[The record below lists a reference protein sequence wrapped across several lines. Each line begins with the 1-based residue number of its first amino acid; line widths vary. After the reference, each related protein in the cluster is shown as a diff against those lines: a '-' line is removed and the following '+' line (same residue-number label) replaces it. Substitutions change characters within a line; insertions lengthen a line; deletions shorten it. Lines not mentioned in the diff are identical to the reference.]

1 MDILKAFLLS
11 QNKIVTTLLILQ
23 VPVLVLLCA
32 FIFMISRQMLDL
44 EQNEM
49 ARLKSRGSS
58 KMQIISIYRCV

>member
-1 MDILKAFLLS
+1 MDTLKAFLLS

-44 EQNEM
+44 ETE
-49 ARLKSRGSS
+49 
-58 KMQIISIYRCV
+58 